1 MWLSILYS
9 RAREYAVYLMIFR
22 LLPQQIT
29 AWEEFSGLFPPIN
42 ICAFKVKLA
51 LLGFEDE
58 VSVGPYREKGPGD
71 NRG

>member
-1 MWLSILYS
+1 
-9 RAREYAVYLMIFR
+9 MIFR